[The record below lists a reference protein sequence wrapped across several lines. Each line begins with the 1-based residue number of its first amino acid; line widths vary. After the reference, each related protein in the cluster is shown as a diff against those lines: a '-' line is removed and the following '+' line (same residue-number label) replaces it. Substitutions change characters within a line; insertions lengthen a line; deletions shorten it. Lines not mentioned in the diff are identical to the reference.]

1 MRHIT
6 SIAGRE
12 LSSLFV
18 SPVAYVTLTLFALL
32 AGFFFLAGVLSF
44 DAQVAEAQSLQY
56 TDYLEKINL
65 NDAVL
70 GPFIG
75 VMWIVLLF
83 LISNYLFQ
91 AFHSKIA

>member
-70 GPFIG
+70 GPFFG
-75 VMWIVLLF
+75 VMLM
-83 LISNYLFQ
+83 
-91 AFHSKIA
+91 